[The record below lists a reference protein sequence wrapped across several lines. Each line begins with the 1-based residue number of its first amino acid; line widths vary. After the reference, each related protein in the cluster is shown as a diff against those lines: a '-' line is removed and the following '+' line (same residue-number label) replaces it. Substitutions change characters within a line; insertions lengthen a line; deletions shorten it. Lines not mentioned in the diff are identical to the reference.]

1 MRKSLRKLALSRE
14 TVRNLA
20 AGRLAG
26 MAAGATHTVCL
37 YTVCDATCADTCDTC
52 PQQSCYSCDGTC

>member
-1 MRKSLRKLALSRE
+1 MRKTLRKLALSRE

-26 MAAGATHTVCL
+26 LAGGATHTACL
-37 YTVCDATCADTCDTC
+37 NTVCELTCADTCDTC
-52 PQQSCYSCDGTC
+52 PAQSCYSCDGTC